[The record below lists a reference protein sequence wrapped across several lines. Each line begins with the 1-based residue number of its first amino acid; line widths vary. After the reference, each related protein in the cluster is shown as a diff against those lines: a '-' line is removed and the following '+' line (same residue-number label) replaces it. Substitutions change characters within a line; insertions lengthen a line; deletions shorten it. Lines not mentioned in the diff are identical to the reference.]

1 MYTKADFCTCSYMNS
16 QGKLYCPSNCSHR
29 NYRACDDA
37 IKNFTRFM
45 VSRNKKNSTINKNIN
60 VKKNHKY

>member
-1 MYTKADFCTCSYMNS
+1 MYTKADFCTCSHMNN
-16 QGKLYCPSNCSHR
+16 QGKLYCPTNCGHRNCSP
-29 NYRACDDA
+29 CDDA